1 MSDAAAAGGAP
12 LLARLQAEQVAARKA
27 QDRGRVLLL
36 GTVLSEARNREIE
49 LRRALTDDDVVEV
62 LRKAVKKRRE
72 ASGVYAQAGRADM
85 ADREAAEA
93 VALETFLPAAV
104 DPEEIRAAIR
114 EAVANGATAV
124 GAVMGAVLPRFKG
137 RVDGAMVSALVREA
151 LAAR

>member
-36 GTVLSEARNREIE
+36 GTVVSEARNREIE

-93 VALETFLPAAV
+93 VALEAFLPAAV

-137 RVDGAMVSALVREA
+137 RVDGAVVSALVREA